1 MQPMPVF
8 LNEGS
13 GGDRGLIC
21 AYQVQAAG
29 APRELSAD
37 EIVAALAQRNAITWV
52 HFNLT
57 DARARRW
64 LLEAAFLPAALR
76 EVLQEHDDNR
86 RIEEVDGGLL
96 LVISDFTYDATD
108 PSEVATLWC
117 FAARNLLVTTRLH
130 PLKSADELRLQM
142 RAGATATSGFG
153 LAARL
158 LDIRTTR
165 LKNLVIEMVAQLDEV
180 EDELL
185 AGNIKQQRRQLGR
198 VRRLCARLRRQFSP
212 ERSDMSRLMHRLT
225 GKWPEPDYE
234 ALHSSTEA
242 LGFALE
248 EIAEL
253 YERAKLLQEE
263 LAARLAE
270 NTGRN
275 LYVLSILTAVL
286 LPMTLVT
293 GIFGMNV
300 GRPSRTAFR
309 TCVRMGHGADRRERC
324 AHPGD
329 PVLATAA
336 LAKARNDYPLCG
348 LHVGDRPT
356 SIGP

>member
-8 LNEGS
+8 LNDGS

-21 AYQVQAAG
+21 AYH
-29 APRELSAD
+29 AP
-37 EIVAALAQRNAITWV
+37 
-52 HFNLT
+52 
-57 DARARRW
+57 
-64 LLEAAFLPAALR
+64 
-76 EVLQEHDDNR
+76 
-86 RIEEVDGGLL
+86 
-96 LVISDFTYDATD
+96 
-108 PSEVATLWC
+108 LWC

-142 RAGATATSGFG
+142 RAGATTTSGFE

-234 ALHSSTEA
+234 AMHSSTEA

-300 GRPSRTAFR
+300 AGLPGMHSAHAFAW
-309 TCVRMGHGADRRERC
+309 VMVLIVASGALTLAILFWRR
-324 AHPGD
+324 
-329 PVLATAA
+329 L
-336 LAKARNDYPLCG
+336 L
-348 LHVGDRPT
+348 
-356 SIGP
+356 

>member
-1 MQPMPVF
+1 MPVF

-37 EIVAALAQRNAITWV
+37 EIVRVLQRNAIT
-52 HFNLT
+52 
-57 DARARRW
+57 
-64 LLEAAFLPAALR
+64 
-76 EVLQEHDDNR
+76 
-86 RIEEVDGGLL
+86 
-96 LVISDFTYDATD
+96 
-108 PSEVATLWC
+108 
-117 FAARNLLVTTRLH
+117 
-130 PLKSADELRLQM
+130 
-142 RAGATATSGFG
+142 
-153 LAARL
+153 
-158 LDIRTTR
+158 
-165 LKNLVIEMVAQLDEV
+165 
-180 EDELL
+180 
-185 AGNIKQQRRQLGR
+185 GR

-212 ERSDMSRLMHRLT
+212 ERSDMSLLLHRLT

-234 ALHSSTEA
+234 AMHSSTEA

-248 EIAEL
+248 DIVEL

-300 GRPSRTAFR
+300 AGLP
-309 TCVRMGHGADRRERC
+309 
-324 AHPGD
+324 
-329 PVLATAA
+329 
-336 LAKARNDYPLCG
+336 G
-348 LHVGDRPT
+348 LHSAHAFAWVMVLIVASGALTLAILCFGDGCSSHSAQRLPVMRIACRGPTHEYRSVDAMACICGRRPMASQDEQRRHWPELPYTEWQDTCIMLHLWTQIVGKIRLSLTPWVNDSLEHARWT
-356 SIGP
+356 